1 VPTLIAL
8 IRGINVGKAKRVA
21 MADLRKLV
29 EKLGYTD
36 VRTLLNSGNVVF
48 KSSSSD
54 TAKAGARIEKAL
66 IDGTGVSARVL
77 VVTAADLAA
86 AVKENPLL
94 KFADNPSRLLVAFL
108 ANPADL
114 AGLQPLLKQ
123 DWGKERLALGSR
135 VAYFWLPDGVI
146 DSKIFAAL
154 SRKPSG
160 DVTTRN
166 WATVLKIHAIT
177 GATVPPPTSR
187 TRGG

>member
-1 VPTLIAL
+1 MPTLIAL
-8 IRGINVGKAKRVA
+8 LRGINVGKAKRVA

-48 KSSSSD
+48 KSTSTD
-54 TAKAGARIEKAL
+54 TAKAATRIEKAL
-66 IDGTGVSARVL
+66 LESTGISRRVL
-77 VVTAADLAA
+77 VVTAAELAT

-94 KFADNPSRLLVAFL
+94 KVADNPSRLLVAFL

-114 AGLQPLLKQ
+114 AGLKPLLKQ
-123 DWGKERLALGSR
+123 DWGKEVLAIGSR

-166 WATVLKIHAIT
+166 WATVLKIHAL
-177 GATVPPPTSR
+177 A
-187 TRGG
+187 GG

>member
-1 VPTLIAL
+1 MPTLIAL
-8 IRGINVGKAKRVA
+8 LRGINVGKAKRVA

-66 IDGTGVSARVL
+66 LDGTGVSARVL
-77 VVTAADLAA
+77 VVTAAELAT

-94 KFADNPSRLLVAFL
+94 KVADNPSRLLVAFL

-114 AGLQPLLKQ
+114 AGLKPLLKQ
-123 DWGKERLALGSR
+123 DWGKEVSR
-135 VAYFWLPDGVI
+135 SARAWPISGFPME
-146 DSKIFAAL
+146 SSTARS
-154 SRKPSG
+154 SR
-160 DVTTRN
+160 R
-166 WATVLKIHAIT
+166 
-177 GATVPPPTSR
+177 
-187 TRGG
+187 